1 MYRKVVIFGY
11 AYRWMGGA
19 HRAMSLVQPDEAV
32 LAQVDDVG
40 KQLLGATNDG
50 LIDWAKQHD
59 IFPEPTPWVME
70 FDTEVLTIERRK
82 YVRKT
87 DRCTS

>member
-1 MYRKVVIFGY
+1 
-11 AYRWMGGA
+11 MGGA
-19 HRAMSLVQPDEAV
+19 HRAMSLVQPDETV

-70 FDTEVLTIERRK
+70 V
-82 YVRKT
+82 
-87 DRCTS
+87 